1 MGKWLERLHET
12 TVENNPIPVKTAL
25 TKPTKESVQILLSPF
40 VSAESMDSQFFSNP
54 KLLDENS
61 NDLLEKTVKTSKQ
74 ELTKPTKAMHANADC
89 HAKRVALEW
98 LELIQET
105 KPNYIVHVVN
115 VAISRPKTLRFIE
128 RRIDQLKD
136 I

>member
-1 MGKWLERLHET
+1 MLNQNLREQLSGFQIVINRQGNLEVTGYLDDDIRQKISANKPYIIKWVET
-12 TVENNPIPVKTAL
+12 KN
-25 TKPTKESVQILLSPF
+25 
-40 VSAESMDSQFFSNP
+40 
-54 KLLDENS
+54 
-61 NDLLEKTVKTSKQ
+61 
-74 ELTKPTKAMHANADC
+74 
-89 HAKRVALEW
+89 HAKQVALEW

-115 VAISRPKTLRFIE
+115 VAISHPKTLRFIE